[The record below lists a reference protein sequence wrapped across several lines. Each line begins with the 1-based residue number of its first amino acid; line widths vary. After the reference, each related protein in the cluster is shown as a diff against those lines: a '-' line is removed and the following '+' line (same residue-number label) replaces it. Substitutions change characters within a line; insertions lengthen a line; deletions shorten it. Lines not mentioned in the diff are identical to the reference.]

1 LGDERPSLRRRS
13 ALAIFSVMLRGHH
26 LYRETPPPWSEGGG
40 FLLLNPRLPV
50 AWRESVLAAKFP
62 DLPRHVWLASSGT
75 GGTLKII
82 ALSRDAV
89 EASAQAALH
98 QLAVTSKDVWI
109 NPLPLFHAG
118 GFGMVVRAA
127 LSGTRLK
134 SFRRWDAPDF
144 AQLAS
149 ECGATLT
156 SLVPTQVQDLVEAGV
171 RAPRSLRAAV
181 VGGGPLPEALR
192 LRGDHLGWPLLPS
205 YGLTEAASQ
214 VATAL
219 PEAGH
224 LDWLPLL
231 SHLTARSA
239 ATGVLELRG
248 ASLLTGW
255 LVFSEDGS
263 SRWEDPKSSDGWLR
277 SSDRAEVRGR
287 EIRVL
292 GRIDDLVKIRGELV
306 DLGALER
313 AVQDRV
319 TGGDVCLQARP
330 DQRNGFVLSLLV
342 SNAAAAG
349 QATEALEIFPAFARP
364 VSVEVGVVHRNALGK
379 VVRTPRH

>member
-1 LGDERPSLRRRS
+1 
-13 ALAIFSVMLRGHH
+13 
-26 LYRETPPPWSEGGG
+26 
-40 FLLLNPRLPV
+40 
-50 AWRESVLAAKFP
+50 
-62 DLPRHVWLASSGT
+62 
-75 GGTLKII
+75 
-82 ALSRDAV
+82 
-89 EASAQAALH
+89 
-98 QLAVTSKDVWI
+98 
-109 NPLPLFHAG
+109 
-118 GFGMVVRAA
+118 MVVRAA